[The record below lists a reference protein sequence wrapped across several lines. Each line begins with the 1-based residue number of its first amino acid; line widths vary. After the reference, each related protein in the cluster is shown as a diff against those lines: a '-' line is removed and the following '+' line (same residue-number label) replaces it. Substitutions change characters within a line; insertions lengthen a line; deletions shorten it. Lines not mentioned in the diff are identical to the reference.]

1 MARPIVP
8 IGEVDKSASSKSVGK
23 KVKTKKGDD
32 DNKSDDGKGKKKK
45 TKKKK
50 KPQMDKQ
57 SSLSNFLFVS
67 PGTFQKPSVDEGK
80 KDEGLASFANNLGIP
95 FTSDHSKKKT
105 PKNSKKMTQ
114 RDSLIDNDGMA
125 SPGVFDDIS
134 YDDMDAQVNTSG
146 RRQSSLPVSLGAIF
160 GRRASDASESSV
172 GPDIDKLLE
181 TPNIMK
187 EDKKRIVNA
196 FRRRSVLKEM
206 MTPSISEDEEEEDEE
221 DTGFLGLPKRVELPF
236 SRGNSQKSLVSP
248 LPDNG
253 GLRSFPKNYKLPFE
267 EGDAQRPRSMPFLPY
282 ERALSGGS
290 QKSRRA
296 SVMRRYSLQSV
307 SENDDPEVPLEEG
320 DEKEGQQGRRR
331 SSVLRQSTGL
341 LDRNVLAEV
350 GEDIDEIDLT
360 AEDEKNYSSWNYVR
374 HQDAKRKRL
383 MLLILVVL
391 SIVILS
397 IGIVS
402 SKMGSPIGDVGDDD
416 FFELLDDEELED
428 DVDDKVEKEIEAKN
442 DAEDTD
448 DDFFGLIGDDE
459 LEDDV
464 DDLVEKEIEE
474 KNDAEEELE
483 EFIEENG
490 GKNKEELEGAL
501 EELEVERL
509 GGDDDST
516 NEVTIAVADTG
527 EDDSFELLGDDQ
539 VQEATQSPNPTNATQ
554 GAATDEDDGSRIVGG
569 QNSAEGDFP
578 YFVDMGNCGGALITP
593 DTVLTAAHCGDYTG
607 RTLIIG
613 GMTRGKVEGDA
624 QVRFCEKYA
633 KHPVYKNP
641 DHPDVWNPN
650 SEDYDYALCFLSYP
664 VFIDQN
670 RVRLEINTDNNNPAP
685 NEDLIVMGMG
695 NIESG
700 VGNPDDRLKDVI
712 VPALDNEK
720 CNGRH
725 YYMNAITDQMICAG
739 FDDGGYDSCQGDSG
753 GPIVQRV
760 QQSDGTFVDYDIGV
774 VSFGAGCAE
783 AKKPGVYARTSQV
796 ANTFIR
802 NTICEEWNS
811 QSPLCTG
818 KPMDP
823 NSLGGHCQDNESE
836 IDIEVET
843 DQYAPETTWEISRE
857 DNGEIIKQRQYFINN
872 YVFKHKVCLETRVC
886 YKFEIKDSHGDGL
899 CANQPCKEYA
909 VKMRSEQHPFVRGD
923 GNFGFKDTHFFC
935 INRDG
940 QRVNELSAQDHA
952 SPVEPTPAPVE
963 PTPSPVE
970 PTPSPVEPTPAPVEP
985 TPSPVE
991 PTPSPVEPT
1000 PSPVEPT
1007 PAPVEP
1013 TLSPVEPT
1021 PAPVEPTPSPV
1032 EPTPQAEPVEEVQA
1046 EPVEEVVPIAATPR
1060 CPRDKGKRKFKMK
1073 TVDKKTGKTV
1083 RSKKKTCSAI
1093 KKLRIGKRRQS
1104 CRLMSTFRRKK
1115 VYDVCPN
1122 ACGYTGLGPCKF
1134 LRPPKTTS

>member
-57 SSLSNFLFVS
+57 PSLSNFLFVS
-67 PGTFQKPSVDEGK
+67 PGTFQKPSVDEGT

-307 SENDDPEVPLEEG
+307 SENDDPEVPLEDG

-402 SKMGSPIGDVGDDD
+402 SKMGSPIGDVGEDD

-483 EFIEENG
+483 EFIAENG
-490 GKNKEELEGAL
+490 GKESEELKEAVEAL
-501 EELEVERL
+501 ERL
-509 GGDDDST
+509 GGDEDSP
-516 NEVTIAVADTG
+516 NEVTIDIADVADAE

-554 GAATDEDDGSRIVGG
+554 GTATQGAATDEDDGSRIVGG
-569 QNSAEGDFP
+569 QNSAEGNFP

-641 DHPDVWNPN
+641 DHPDAWNPN

-664 VFIDQN
+664 VFIDQT

-685 NEDLIVMGMG
+685 NEDLTVMGMG

-753 GPIVQRV
+753 GPIVKRV
-760 QQSDGTFVDYDIGV
+760 PQSDGTFVDYDIGV

-796 ANTFIR
+796 ANAFIR
-802 NTICEEWNS
+802 ETMCVEWNS
-811 QSPLCTG
+811 QSGFCTG
-818 KPMDP
+818 GEEMNP
-823 NSLGGHCQDNESE
+823 NSLSTHCEDDESE

-843 DQYAPETTWEISRE
+843 DQYAPETSWELHNE
-857 DNGEIIKQRQYFINN
+857 DNGEIIKQRQYFIND
-872 YVFKHKVCLETRVC
+872 YVFKHKVCLKKRVC

-909 VKMRSEQHPFVRGD
+909 VKMRSEQHPFARGD
-923 GNFGFKDTHFFC
+923 GNFGFKDTTFFC

-952 SPVEPTPAPVE
+952 SPVDPTPAPVE

-970 PTPSPVEPTPAPVEP
+970 PTQ
-985 TPSPVE
+985 SPVE

-1007 PAPVEP
+1007 P
-1013 TLSPVEPT
+1013 SPVEPT

-1073 TVDKKTGKTV
+1073 TEDKKTGKIV

-1093 KKLRIGKRRQS
+1093 KRLRIGKRRQS

-1122 ACGYTGLGPCKF
+1122 ACGYTGLGACKF